1 MEVRIGELS
10 STVRTSDDR
19 AVLDPRI
26 LEQVTAA
33 VLERIGEQTAREQR
47 LAEDRDMTPAIARH
61 DPLEP

>member
-19 AVLDPRI
+19 ALLDPRV
-26 LEQVTAA
+26 LEQVVTA
-33 VLERIGEQTAREQR
+33 VVERLAEHGAREQR